1 MGESNT
7 PSLRHSTTPFFCA
20 RPRRAL
26 RKSQPR
32 FRSFVFAVDNAKTV
46 VISDEG
52 EIFFLA

>member
-1 MGESNT
+1 MGESKT
-7 PSLRHSTTPFFCA
+7 PSLRHSTTLFFCA

-32 FRSFVFAVDNAKTV
+32 FRSFVFAVDNSKTV